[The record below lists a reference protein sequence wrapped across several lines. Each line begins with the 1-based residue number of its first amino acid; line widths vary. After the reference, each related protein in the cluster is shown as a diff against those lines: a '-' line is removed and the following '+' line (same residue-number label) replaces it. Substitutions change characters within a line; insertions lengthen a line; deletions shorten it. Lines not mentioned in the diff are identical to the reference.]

1 MQFQAERRT
10 RPLASETESFTD
22 EQVPESVN
30 IDALQIDGYDDA
42 ASRDVFAKAR
52 AFTLPKTAKAFGF
65 YPFYKP
71 LDNNEGPEAIV
82 DGKRVIML
90 GSNNYL
96 GLTRH
101 PRVMQAAM
109 DAIAQY
115 GTSLTGSRLL
125 NGTTHIHENLE
136 RLLAQFFGKE
146 ACLTFTTGYQANL
159 GVISAL
165 VNKRAIAVIDR
176 SDHGSIYDGCSL
188 ADGETVRFRH
198 NDLDHLDQILARVT
212 KEKAALVAIDG
223 VYSMG
228 GDLAKLPQI
237 VEICRRYGA
246 RLLVDDAHGVGT
258 IGKGGRGTASH
269 FGLDNEVDLIVGTFS
284 KSLASIGGF
293 VCGDADVIEWIRHFA
308 RPSVFSASPPPA
320 SVMAA
325 TTALQVLMEQPEIVD
340 KLQANAQMLR
350 DGLRDAGFD
359 IGDTE
364 TPIVPITV
372 GDERKTVSLWKDLLA
387 HGVYTNAVIF
397 PAVPRNGAILRTSC
411 MATHN
416 AEQIEQA
423 VGLLTELGRKHKL
436 IA

>member
-1 MQFQAERRT
+1 
-10 RPLASETESFTD
+10 
-22 EQVPESVN
+22 
-30 IDALQIDGYDDA
+30 
-42 ASRDVFAKAR
+42 
-52 AFTLPKTAKAFGF
+52 
-65 YPFYKP
+65 
-71 LDNNEGPEAIV
+71 
-82 DGKRVIML
+82 
-90 GSNNYL
+90 
-96 GLTRH
+96 
-101 PRVMQAAM
+101 MQAAM
-109 DAIAQY
+109 DAVAEY

-125 NGTTHIHENLE
+125 NGTTHLHENLE
-136 RLLAQFFGKE
+136 KLLAEFFGKE

-176 SDHGSIYDGCSL
+176 ADHGSIYDGCSL
-188 ADGETVRFRH
+188 SDGETVRFRH
-198 NDLDHLDQILARVT
+198 NDIEHLDQILARVT
-212 KEKAALVAIDG
+212 QEKAALVAIDG

-228 GDLAKLPQI
+228 GDLAKLPEI
-237 VEICRRYGA
+237 VEVCRRHNA

-258 IGKGGRGTASH
+258 LGKGGRGTASH
-269 FGLDNEVDLIVGTFS
+269 FGLDAEVDLIVGTFS

-293 VCGDADVIEWIRHFA
+293 VVGDEQVIEWIRHFA

-325 TTALQVLMEQPEIVD
+325 TTALQVLIEHPELID
-340 KLQANAQMLR
+340 KLQANAKILR
-350 DGLRDAGFD
+350 DGLRAAGFD
-359 IGDTE
+359 IGVTE

-387 HGVYTNAVIF
+387 NGLYTNAVIF
-397 PAVPRNGAILRTSC
+397 PAVPRGGAILRTSC

-416 AEQIEQA
+416 AEQIESA

>member
-1 MQFQAERRT
+1 
-10 RPLASETESFTD
+10 
-22 EQVPESVN
+22 
-30 IDALQIDGYDDA
+30 
-42 ASRDVFAKAR
+42 
-52 AFTLPKTAKAFGF
+52 
-65 YPFYKP
+65 
-71 LDNNEGPEAIV
+71 
-82 DGKRVIML
+82 ML

-96 GLTRH
+96 GLTRN
-101 PRVMQAAM
+101 PRVMQAAA
-109 DAIAQY
+109 DAVMTY

-125 NGTTHIHENLE
+125 NGSTHIHENLE
-136 RLLAQFFGKE
+136 KLLAEFFGKE

-176 SDHGSIYDGCSL
+176 ADHGSIYDGCSL

-228 GDLAKLPQI
+228 GDLAKLPEI

-293 VCGDADVIEWIRHFA
+293 VCADADVIEWIRHFG
-308 RPSVFSASPPPA
+308 RPSIFSASPPPA

-340 KLQANAQMLR
+340 KLQANAKLLR
-350 DGLRDAGFD
+350 DGIRDAGFD
-359 IGDTE
+359 IGITE
-364 TPIVPITV
+364 TPIVPIQI
-372 GDERKTVSLWKDLLA
+372 GDERKAVSFWKDLLA
-387 HGVYTNAVIF
+387 NGVYTNAVIF

-416 AEQIEQA
+416 AEQIEHA
-423 VGLLTELGRKHKL
+423 VGLITELGRKHKL